1 MDAFATTLLT
11 VLIIA
16 LLGVIACIAVITY
29 DIIIYRNAKHIK
41 NTKTDPN
48 FTS

>member
-1 MDAFATTLLT
+1 MDALATTLLT
-11 VLIIA
+11 ILIVV

-41 NTKTDPN
+41 DIKIDPN
-48 FTS
+48 FTN